1 MPPKLL
7 LFDLDDTLWPC
18 RPTIMRAERI
28 LYAWLC
34 ERLPT
39 LREAHDIDSLRRL
52 RQDFMRRHPE
62 MTHDLT
68 RVRLESLRELCRDF
82 HADSAIAA
90 RGTRLFCQARNRVTP
105 FPEVIPVLTELRGR
119 YTLASLTNGNADV
132 EQTPLRG
139 LFHVNITSIAVG
151 VAKPHAAMFTAAGE
165 ATGIA
170 AEDTLMIG
178 DDIQRD
184 IEPAAALGMR
194 TALIQRKAVDGPAP
208 PADLIAGDLTE
219 LAEWLNHRSLPDYG

>member
-18 RPTIMRAERI
+18 RPTIARAERI
-28 LYAWLC
+28 LHAWLC
-34 ERLPT
+34 EQLPG

-62 MTHDLT
+62 LTHDLT
-68 RVRLESLRELCRDF
+68 RVRLESLRELCRDYD
-82 HADSAIAA
+82 ADSQIAEQGA
-90 RGTRLFCQARNRVTP
+90 RLFCRERNRVTP
-105 FPEVIPVLTELRGR
+105 FPDVIPVLTKLRAR
-119 YTLASLTNGNADV
+119 HTLASLTNGNADV

-139 LFHVNITSIAVG
+139 LFHVNITSIEVG
-151 VAKPHAAMFTAAGE
+151 VAKPHPAMFTAAGE
-165 ATGIA
+165 ITGIA
-170 AEDTLMIG
+170 AEHTLMIG

-194 TALIQRKAVDGPAP
+194 TALIQREAVDNPAS
-208 PADLIAGDLTE
+208 PADLIASDLAE
-219 LAEWLNHRSLPDYG
+219 LAEWLGRTKIRTP